1 MELKKRSLAASIA
14 RWFDAYA
21 GHADEGVTGTRR
33 FDWTRLLPFA
43 ALHLGC
49 LGVIWTGVSEVAVL
63 VAVALYALRR
73 FAITGFYH
81 RYFSHCAFRTSRA
94 AQFVFAVMG
103 AAAVQRG
110 PLWWASH
117 HRHHHASSDTP
128 ADAHSSLQHGFLWSH
143 MGWFLAR
150 ENFAPRNA
158 LVADFARYP
167 ELRFLDRYDA
177 LVPLSL
183 AAVLYGVGEWLGAA
197 APALATS
204 GAQLVVWPENI
215 VNVRHLDT
223 SYALQEVAAEAT
235 RLHAPIIVGITE
247 SDADPS
253 RFRNAQVVVMPDG
266 TIMGRYEKKRRVP
279 FGEYMPM
286 RGLLSA
292 IGAPTYLVPR
302 DAVAG
307 TNPAVVDTPV
317 GTLGVAISWEIFF
330 GGRVR
335 EAVRNGAGIII
346 NPTNGAS
353 YRGTVLQS
361 QQVAASRLRAIESG
375 RWVAQ
380 VSPTGFSAFITP
392 EGKVLDRIGQTV
404 AGWRERKVE
413 VRTGLTWYERL
424 GDKPFV
430 LLIVLLWSLP
440 TFERLWRRW
449 RAALTPPQAV

>member
-21 GHADEGVTGTRR
+21 GNADEGVTGTRR

-49 LGVIWTGVSEVAVL
+49 LGVIWTGASEVAVL
-63 VAVALYALRR
+63 VAVALYAVRM

-150 ENFAPRNA
+150 ENFAPRSA

-204 GAQLVVWPENI
+204 GAQLVVWGFCISTVVLYQATFTINSLAHCFGRRRYATSDDSRNNPWLALLTFGEGWHNNHHHFPGAARQGFYWWEI
-215 VNVRHLDT
+215 DLTFYGLKLLEVFGVIHDLRVLPPRLLD
-223 SYALQEVAAEAT
+223 A
-235 RLHAPIIVGITE
+235 
-247 SDADPS
+247 
-253 RFRNAQVVVMPDG
+253 
-266 TIMGRYEKKRRVP
+266 RRVP
-279 FGEYMPM
+279 TP
-286 RGLLSA
+286 
-292 IGAPTYLVPR
+292 AP
-302 DAVAG
+302 
-307 TNPAVVDTPV
+307 
-317 GTLGVAISWEIFF
+317 
-330 GGRVR
+330 
-335 EAVRNGAGIII
+335 
-346 NPTNGAS
+346 
-353 YRGTVLQS
+353 
-361 QQVAASRLRAIESG
+361 
-375 RWVAQ
+375 
-380 VSPTGFSAFITP
+380 
-392 EGKVLDRIGQTV
+392 
-404 AGWRERKVE
+404 
-413 VRTGLTWYERL
+413 
-424 GDKPFV
+424 
-430 LLIVLLWSLP
+430 
-440 TFERLWRRW
+440 
-449 RAALTPPQAV
+449 